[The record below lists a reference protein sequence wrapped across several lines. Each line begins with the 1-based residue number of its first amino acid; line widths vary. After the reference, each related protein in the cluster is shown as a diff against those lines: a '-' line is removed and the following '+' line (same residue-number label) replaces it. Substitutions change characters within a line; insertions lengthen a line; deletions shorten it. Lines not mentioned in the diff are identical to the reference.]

1 MAVDMVQLVSNKIR
15 QLFCMHNYKTITNFY
30 GDAINDMS
38 VSSRKIIRSLQRCKK
53 CGKLHK
59 SEYLDRNCKVINF
72 DIIYENGNLRSVKNE
87 NNRTFN

>member
-1 MAVDMVQLVSNKIR
+1 MEDMAQLVSNKIK
-15 QLFCMHNYKTITNFY
+15 QLFCIHNYETITNFY

-38 VSSRKIIRSLQRCKK
+38 AFSKKIIRSLQRCKK

-59 SEYLDRNCKVINF
+59 SEYLDRNCKVVNF